1 MTHTPFHPFSIRTAL
16 LLAAGTVAIGLTLAG
31 ARVALAPDTS
41 STHTLD
47 SDLAAVSGQP
57 VGVGNLLEGPRPDA
71 NTILVTAARMRAEAA
86 LPGAPETLLALA
98 TDLAMG
104 APIAH
109 ARWEGIDPNLFGFVF
124 HPPQSTS
131 PHAGGSLA
139 REAVMLG
146 RVDALAEMA
155 EAGMPTTADGGVI
168 FWGALELWSDRH
180 AADARRVLAV
190 AATEPEGVD
199 RAHEE
204 GFTAFEMAATV
215 SLDAMVGLI
224 EAGGNPWL
232 HPADRDGSIGLPSV
246 MERLAL
252 HAAADGSLAILDG
265 ILDMDGLAAPTER
278 VRFNTVG
285 NLADSALALSRAGA
299 VDQATKAA
307 AVGKRIEARY
317 GAVPAHFW
325 HTDIAALAPN
335 TQGPTKAAA
344 STLAAPM
351 AAPVATPDT
360 PTPPRTTGSPRPS
373 LAID

>member
-1 MTHTPFHPFSIRTAL
+1 MKPGPFAPLSTRRALLIGAAMIALGGTLGAWRVATAPEPTSTAVQSLDTAL
-16 LLAAGTVAIGLTLAG
+16 DQ
-31 ARVALAPDTS
+31 AP
-41 STHTLD
+41 
-47 SDLAAVSGQP
+47 GRP

-71 NTILVTAARMRAEAA
+71 DTILVTAARMRAEAA

-104 APIAH
+104 ADIAD

-155 EAGMPTTADGGVI
+155 EAGMPTTTDGGVV
-168 FWGALELWSDRH
+168 FWGALELWSDRN
-180 AADARRVLAV
+180 ADDARRVLAV

-224 EAGGNPWL
+224 EVGGNPWL

-252 HAAADGSLAILDG
+252 HAATDGSLAILDG
-265 ILDMDGLAAPTER
+265 LLDIDSLAAPTER

-299 VDQATKAA
+299 LEQATQAA

-317 GAVPAHFW
+317 GAVPARFW
-325 HTDIAALAPN
+325 NTDIAALAPN

-344 STLAAPM
+344 STLAAPE
-351 AAPVATPDT
+351 ATPDT